1 MTTIPGPLFA
11 SQARKLN
18 RDEKS
23 LADLMTLLL
32 IQMSI
37 VLGVTVICGWLARKL
52 GQSRVIGE
60 IIGGILLGPSVL
72 GRISP
77 HGSAALFPAA
87 SLHSIE
93 ILSTVGLILFL
104 FLVGMELDYEQLV
117 SQRKIA
123 IVASTTSILIPFITA
138 AALAHSLRIRFA
150 PHGIGRVPFVLFL
163 GIAMSITAFPVLARI
178 IEERGLQGTPLGT
191 TAILCAAVDDVVAWS
206 LLALALA
213 LIGADGGSASLPIRL
228 AGLGGYLLLM
238 LFVVRPL
245 AARAVRLRN
254 KPGLSLELLGA
265 VVAGTLASAAA
276 TEWIGVHPLFGAFL
290 AGVCF
295 PRVPHWQHALR
306 ARLDMITSVLLLP
319 LFFALTGLRTRLDL
333 LNDAKMWWWAGIV
346 LVGAVF
352 GKMGGALLAARW
364 TGQSWRNA
372 AALGA
377 LLNTRGLVELVVLN
391 IAYNVGAFSPTLFT
405 MMVVMALVTTMSTT
419 PILNL
424 LGIKNGDVQ
433 AERAKNLEATAA

>member
-1 MTTIPGPLFA
+1 
-11 SQARKLN
+11 
-18 RDEKS
+18 
-23 LADLMTLLL
+23 MTLLL
-32 IQMSI
+32 VQMSI
-37 VLGVTVICGWLARKL
+37 VLAVTIICGWLARKL

-77 HGSAALFPAA
+77 HGSAALFPEA
-87 SLHSIE
+87 SLHSLE
-93 ILSTVGLILFL
+93 TLSTVGLILFM
-104 FLVGMELDYEQLV
+104 FLIGMELDYDQL
-117 SQRKIA
+117 SKQRSTAVIA
-123 IVASTTSILIPFITA
+123 SGTSILIPFITA

-150 PHGIGRVPFVLFL
+150 PHGIGSVPFVLFL

-178 IEERGLQGTPLGT
+178 LEERRLQGTSLGT
-191 TAILCAAVDDVVAWS
+191 TAIMCAAVDDVVAWS
-206 LLALALA
+206 LLALALT
-213 LIGADGGSASLPIRL
+213 LIGKAGGSASLPIRL
-228 AGLGGYLLLM
+228 AGLAGYLFLM
-238 LFVVRPL
+238 LGVVRPL
-245 AARAVRLRN
+245 AARAVHMRK

-295 PRVPHWQHALR
+295 PRVPDWQYALR

-333 LNDAKMWWWAGIV
+333 LNDANMWWWAAIV
-346 LVGAVF
+346 LVGSVF
-352 GKMGGALLAARW
+352 GKMGGAVLAARW

-405 MMVVMALVTTMSTT
+405 MLVVMALVTTMSTT

-424 LGIKNGDVQ
+424 LGIKGEDTP
-433 AERAKNLEATAA
+433 AEHSKNLEATAA